1 MQNPIILVSEVEN
14 GMEKACQLLYHRE
27 AADRL
32 FVAEATTCLGVVDRF
47 QFTGD
52 VSLLIKPAQGS
63 TVYMISR

>member
-14 GMEKACQLLYHRE
+14 GMLVNCCTIGE
-27 AADRL
+27 AADRF

-52 VSLLIKPAQGS
+52 VSLLIKRALS
-63 TVYMISR
+63 I